1 MEMAITLNYSSND
14 DFANRELNKLIMNYF
29 VIEGYKDAAEA
40 FSQECGQSPSI
51 DVDSIKDRMN
61 IKNAIQNGNI
71 EEAIEYVNDLNP
83 EASIK
88 FVDELAP
95 LGEENT
101 EFLEELERSMALLAF
116 DNTSTSPVGYLF
128 HTSQRLHTAS
138 ELNAAILTSQNQQK
152 DPNLPNLLKML
163 VWAQDELDE
172 EVTYPKMET
181 RL

>member
-1 MEMAITLNYSSND
+1 MSCSEKKNITKD
-14 DFANRELNKLIMNYF
+14 DWVKKLSEVKIDKLELNKLIMNYF

-88 FVDELAP
+88 FV
-95 LGEENT
+95 
-101 EFLEELERSMALLAF
+101 
-116 DNTSTSPVGYLF
+116 V
-128 HTSQRLHTAS
+128 
-138 ELNAAILTSQNQQK
+138 
-152 DPNLPNLLKML
+152 
-163 VWAQDELDE
+163 
-172 EVTYPKMET
+172 
-181 RL
+181 